1 MIMERK
7 SSVIYSRVVGAG
19 NNQIVTKLSS
29 ATCYRRLLLVAGQL
43 IAGRWLLDVAS
54 DESLRQ

>member
-29 ATCYRRLLLVAGQL
+29 ATFYRRSLLVAGQL
-43 IAGRWLLDVAS
+43 SAGRWLLHVAS